1 MQVNNFLENASQK
14 YPDKDA
20 VWYMSKW
27 VTYSEI
33 DLLSNAIGNYLKETG
48 IKRGDRV
55 ALLYENSFNCI
66 IAYFGIIKAGAV
78 SVALNTADKTDALIY
93 LLNDSE
99 ARAIITNK
107 KYSRYLIP
115 ALKKTPYLREVIID
129 QDNISEYSEIGHC
142 SPIQLGDILG
152 NGKNSH
158 PGVRCIDIDLE
169 AIVYTSGSTGKP
181 KGVVHSHLNVVS
193 NMRSIVEYLNLT
205 EHDRIMAILP
215 FYYIYGKSLL
225 LSHFLCGGS
234 VVIDN
239 RFTYP
244 NTILETMIET
254 KATGFAGVPSTFM
267 ILLNRSILKKQSFP
281 SLRYV
286 TQAGGAMAPGVQK
299 EVVRAFEPA
308 KVYIMYGAT
317 EAAPRLSYLAP
328 EVLPHK
334 WGSIGKPVSNV
345 DLFVAD
351 DKGNELPAGQTGEI
365 VARGSNIM
373 QGYWNDPK
381 GTSEVLKNG
390 LYYTGDLGKTDNDGY
405 LYVVGRVKDIIKVKG
420 FRVGAKEIE
429 EIILELNWVH
439 EVAVI
444 GVKDPILGEAIKAI
458 IVPREKSEADESKV
472 KSFLAK
478 KLSDYKL
485 PKYYEFR
492 EQLPKN
498 ESGKILKKELN

>member
-1 MQVNNFLENASQK
+1 MLVNNFLENASQK
-14 YPDKDA
+14 YPDKNA
-20 VWYMSKW
+20 VWHMNKW

-33 DLLSNAIGNYLKETG
+33 DLLSNAIGNYLKEIG
-48 IKRGDRV
+48 VKRGDRV
-55 ALLYENSFNCI
+55 ALLYENSINCI
-66 IAYFGIIKAGAV
+66 IAYFGIIKVGAV
-78 SVALNTADKTDALIY
+78 AVALNTADKTDDLIY
-93 LLNDSE
+93 LLNNSD
-99 ARAIITNK
+99 ARAIITNE
-107 KYSRYLIP
+107 KYSRFLKS
-115 ALKKTPYLREVIID
+115 ALNQTPYLHEVLID
-129 QDNISEYSEIGHC
+129 QDNISEYSETGHC
-142 SPIQLGDILG
+142 NIITLRDIYKNG
-152 NGKNSH
+152 NKNH
-158 PGVRCIDIDLE
+158 PSVRCIDIDLE

-193 NMRSIVEYLNLT
+193 NMRSIVAYLELT

-215 FYYIYGKSLL
+215 FYYIYGKSLF

-244 NTILETMIET
+244 NTVLENIKET
-254 KATGFAGVPSTFM
+254 NATGFAGVPSTFM
-267 ILLNRSILKKQSFP
+267 ILLNRSNLKEQSFP

-286 TQAGGAMAPGVQK
+286 TQAGGAMAPSVQK
-299 EVVRAFEPA
+299 EIVKAFEPA

-317 EAAPRLSYLAP
+317 EAAPRLSYLEP
-328 EVLPHK
+328 DVLPRK

-345 DLFVAD
+345 DLFVGD
-351 DKGNELPAGQTGEI
+351 DKGNELPAGQIGEI

-373 QGYWNDPK
+373 QGYWKDPE

-390 LYYTGDLGKTDNDGY
+390 LYYTGDLGITDNEGY

-420 FRVGAKEIE
+420 FRVSAKEIE

-444 GVKDPILGEAIKAI
+444 GVEDPILGEAIKAI
-458 IVPREKSEADESKV
+458 IVPREKSQADESQIKN
-472 KSFLAK
+472 LLTK

-485 PKYYEFR
+485 PKYYEFC
-492 EQLPKN
+492 EELPKN
-498 ESGKILKKELN
+498 ESGKIVKKELK